1 MDRLRRIAPLII
13 SVGLVLAIGGVGIA
27 VSANGTRNTRNV
39 HASDRQQ
46 MNSTLAGLTNQYLQ
60 FSFKEAF
67 DHAATHPWTLRPG
80 DPRDAQGLAAYVERS
95 ALVDHAAALL
105 DLQGNPINLFTH
117 EPGIPEDDDPGYQP
131 IRLALAAGTPGISS
145 VMRVGDI
152 PVVAF
157 GVPVLDPDGN
167 PEAVLLAF
175 YRPDRNPLQ
184 TYSERLSYGQTGV
197 GYIVDSHGTVVA
209 ASNPDR
215 MGGRVGQSPAL
226 QALLSG
232 ESGFQEYDRDGTR
245 YAAAYTPIGVG
256 GWGAIVEQ
264 TSKEFFGPIR
274 RGGFQ
279 TTLALLLLLVV
290 AAAGLAVLNY
300 HRESALRHA
309 YEYKGQLLANTTHEL
324 KTPLTAIRGAAITL
338 GARWRDLPDGHIDQ
352 LVGMIHRRCD
362 GLSKLVE
369 RILMGARLDAGRELP
384 MSPETIPVGGLLR
397 RIATEFADASPRHT
411 FRVTV
416 PDGLSVEADPDASD
430 QIVGMLVENAMK
442 YSPQG
447 GCITLEAEAQDD
459 HVLFRVT
466 DPGVGIAPEEQ
477 QHIFEPYYRAD
488 RGDDRRPPGTGLGL
502 AITRHLVRMHGGD
515 ITVVSSPGEGSIFSF
530 TLPRS
535 ASEETGDAQEV
546 PVEVWV
552 PVSRAANVVGV
563 SPSTVRAWLRQ
574 GIVRSERTEGTRAH
588 YLVSVEDLRRRVD
601 TKTRSKS

>member
-1 MDRLRRIAPLII
+1 MNRLRRIAPFVVSI
-13 SVGLVLAIGGVGIA
+13 GLVLAIGGVGIA
-27 VSANGTRNTRNV
+27 VSAHGNRVARDIHTD
-39 HASDRQQ
+39 DRQL

-67 DHAATHPWTLRPG
+67 DHASTYPWTLTPG
-80 DPRDAQGLAAYVERS
+80 DPRDTQGLAAYVERS
-95 ALVDHAAALL
+95 ALVDHGAALL
-105 DLQGNPINLFTH
+105 DLQGNPINLFSH
-117 EPGIPEDDDPGYQP
+117 EPGDPEQSDPGYQP
-131 IRLALAAGTPGISS
+131 LRVALAAGVPGISS
-145 VMRVGDI
+145 VMRVGDL

-157 GVPVLDPDGN
+157 AVPVPNADGN
-167 PEAVLLAF
+167 PRAIFLAY

-184 TYSERLSYGQTGV
+184 TYSERLSYGETGV
-197 GYIVDSHGTVVA
+197 GYIVDAQGSVVA
-209 ASNPDR
+209 ASDPSR
-215 MGGRVGQSPAL
+215 TGGRVESSPAL
-226 QALLSG
+226 RALLG
-232 ESGFQEYDRDGTR
+232 GGSGFQEFDRDGTR

-264 TSKEFFGPIR
+264 PSKEFFGPIQ
-274 RGGFQ
+274 RGGQ
-279 TTLALLLLLVV
+279 HTTLVLLLLLVV
-290 AAAGLAVLNY
+290 AAACLAVLNY

-324 KTPLTAIRGAAITL
+324 KTPLTAIRGAALTL

-352 LVGMIHRRCD
+352 LIGMIHRRCD

-384 MSPETIPVGGLLR
+384 MSPETIPVAGLLR

-416 PDGLSVEADPDASD
+416 PKGLSVKADPDASD

-447 GCITLEAEAQDD
+447 GCITLEAEALDD
-459 HVLFRVT
+459 RVLFRVT
-466 DPGVGIAPEEQ
+466 DSGVGIDPEEQ
-477 QHIFEPYYRAD
+477 RHIFEPYYRAD
-488 RGDDRRPPGTGLGL
+488 RGDDRRPSGTGLGL

-515 ITVVSSPGEGSIFSF
+515 LTVTSVPGEGSTFSF
-530 TLPRS
+530 TLPRG
-535 ASEETGDAQEV
+535 ASEATGNVQEV

-552 PVSRAANVVGV
+552 PVSRAADVVGV

-574 GIVRSERTEGTRAH
+574 GIVRSERAEGARSH

-601 TKTRSKS
+601 TRTRSKA